1 MADNYV
7 YAVTRV
13 HGHEQGLLSEADL
26 EQLIAAKNVAEV
38 FRLLGDKGWGDASLP
53 KDDPDAL
60 VAYETDR
67 TWALIEELA
76 GEVAPFNVFR
86 YANDYHNL
94 KAAIKLAYSANRET
108 DTSRYFIKYG
118 TVDVSVLQQAALEQN
133 FAPLPDAMA
142 AAGREA
148 CEVPSRLHRL
158 RRRRRRRV

>member
-1 MADNYV
+1 M
-7 YAVTRV
+7 
-13 HGHEQGLLSEADL
+13 
-26 EQLIAAKNVAEV
+26 
-38 FRLLGDKGWGDASLP
+38 LGDKGWGDASLP

-118 TVDVSVLQQAALEQN
+118 TADVSVIQKAALEHN

-148 CEVPSRLHRL
+148 YEVLAHSGNGQLSDMVIDRAAL
-158 RRRRRRRV
+158 VAIDKAGKSS